1 MTKLYSLLMAIV
13 MFILPCLNI
22 PEYSPDTDNAKTQY
36 TNIFVHGLS
45 GWGSYDLVDKAM
57 PYWGMQGGNLMT
69 YLSAR
74 GLDSRS
80 ASVTATA
87 SAWDRACE
95 LYAQLTGTRTDYGKE
110 HSERCGHKRYGTD
123 YTGKALVE
131 NFDSENKINLF
142 GHSFGGATVRIFA
155 SLMAYGSQAEIDATS
170 SDELSPFFAGGKG
183 DWIYSLTTLAA
194 PHNGTS
200 AYIIKDIIFDDEEA
214 TATELTTAA
223 LLSVATMPIP
233 DGRDEAD
240 SAEHDMTI
248 DYAYELNEEIA
259 TVEGIYYFS
268 YACDN
273 TEQLDDGTYAPKE
286 DTMESLFIPAS
297 KRIGK
302 YNGVTAGG
310 IVVDETWQRND
321 GLVNTVSALYPSGA
335 PHTNYDENNVQT
347 GIWNVMPIYHGDHMS
362 LQGGMTVKNDV
373 RLFYAEHIEMINSL
387 GA

>member
-1 MTKLYSLLMAIV
+1 MTKLYSLLMAIL

-22 PEYSPDTDNAKTQY
+22 PEYTPDTDSAKTQY

-110 HSERCGHKRYGTD
+110 HSERCGHSRYGTD

-155 SLMAYGSQAEIDATS
+155 SIMANGSQAEIDATGAE
-170 SDELSPFFAGGKG
+170 DLSPFFAGGKG

-200 AYIIKDIIFDDEEA
+200 AYIIKEIIFDDKEA
-214 TATELTTAA
+214 TATELATAA
-223 LLSVATMPIP
+223 MLSVATMPIP

-248 DYAYELNEEIA
+248 DYAYELNAEIA

-273 TEQLDDGTYAPKE
+273 TEQLEDGTYAPKE
-286 DTMESLFIPAS
+286 DTTESLFIPAS

-310 IVVDETWQRND
+310 IAVDETWQRND
-321 GLVNTVSALYPSGA
+321 GLVNTISALYPSGA
-335 PHTNYDENNVQT
+335 PHTDFDKDNIQT
-347 GIWNVMPIYHGDHMS
+347 GIWNVMPIYQGDHMS

-387 GA
+387 G

>member
-22 PEYSPDTDNAKTQY
+22 PEYTPDTDNAKTQY

>member
-1 MTKLYSLLMAIV
+1 MAKLCSLFVSII
-13 MFILPCLNI
+13 MFIIPCLNL
-22 PEYSPDTDNAKTQY
+22 PEYTPDTENVKTQY

-87 SAWDRACE
+87 GCWDRACE

-110 HSERCGHKRYGTD
+110 HSERCGHSRYGTD
-123 YTGKALVE
+123 YTGKALVDKL
-131 NFDSENKINLF
+131 DSENKINLF
-142 GHSFGGATVRIFA
+142 GHSFGGATVRMFT
-155 SLMAYGSQAEIDATS
+155 SLMAEGSEAERNATNAN
-170 SDELSPFFAGGKG
+170 ELSPLFAGGKG
-183 DWIYSLTTLAA
+183 DCIYSVTTLAA

-200 AYIIKDIIFDDEEA
+200 AYIIKDNIFSEENA
-214 TATELTTAA
+214 TATELATAA
-223 LLSVATMPIP
+223 LLSVASMPIP
-233 DGRDEAD
+233 DGRDESD
-240 SAEHDMTI
+240 SAEYDMHI
-248 DYAYELNEEIA
+248 DAAYELNRTIA
-259 TVEGIYYFS
+259 TVEGVYYFS

-273 TEQLDDGTYAPKE
+273 TQVQDDGVRVPIE
-286 DTMESLFIPAS
+286 DTMEALFIPCS
-297 KRIGK
+297 KRICK
-302 YNGVTAGG
+302 YIGVTEGG
-310 IVVDETWQRND
+310 ISVDESWQRND
-321 GLVNTVSALYPSGA
+321 GLVNTISAMYPSEA
-335 PHTNYDENNVQT
+335 PHTDFDKTKVEK

-387 GA
+387 G